1 MNSTQALG
9 LDAGAASRHV
19 IATKT
24 HLKNAIP
31 AMKEIA
37 HV

>member
-1 MNSTQALG
+1 MIGPRALG
-9 LDAGAASRHV
+9 LDADAASRHV
-19 IATKT
+19 IATKN
-24 HLKNAIP
+24 HPENAIP

>member
-1 MNSTQALG
+1 MTGPQALG

-24 HLKNAIP
+24 HPENAIP